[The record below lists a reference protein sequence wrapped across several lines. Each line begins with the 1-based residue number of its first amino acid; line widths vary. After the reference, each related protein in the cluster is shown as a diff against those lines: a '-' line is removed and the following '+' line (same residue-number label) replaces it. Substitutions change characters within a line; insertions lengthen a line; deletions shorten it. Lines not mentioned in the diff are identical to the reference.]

1 MTKVLKREMFS
12 AIAAIDDATID
23 YTLDVALKA
32 FNRKIIVLDDDPTGV
47 QTVNGVNVYT
57 DWSEEAIESGF
68 AEPNPM
74 FFLLTNSRALSAEK
88 TREVHQSIAE
98 RIVRASKKFNRK
110 FVVISRSDSTLRG
123 HYPLETEV
131 VRETFEREGY
141 PIDGEVLMPFF
152 AEGGRFTINDVHYVQ
167 DGEFLIPAAETEFA
181 SDKTFGYTRSNL
193 AEYIEEKSDGQYKAS
208 DVMSISI
215 NELRAFNV
223 DEIAARLEQVSEF
236 NKVIVNAVAYV
247 DVKVFVFALVKAM
260 MSGKNFLFRTAAAL
274 PKVLGD
280 VSDRPLLAREELIDD
295 ENPNGGL
302 IIVGSHVKKTTE
314 QLNALK
320 AVDGVDFIE
329 FDVGNLD
336 VEPIIRAAEESMSE
350 GRTAVI
356 YTSRQLMTL
365 SSKEASLAFSTKIS
379 AALAV
384 IVKRIKTRPRFLIAK
399 GGITSS
405 DVGTLGLGVKRAL
418 VLGQVKPGI
427 PVWKLGAESKF
438 PGMSYI
444 IFPGNVGNVD
454 TLRELVEMFNAQ
466 ES

>member
-1 MTKVLKREMFS
+1 MPKVLKEKVF
-12 AIAAIDDATID
+12 AAIPPIDDSTID

-47 QTVNGVNVYT
+47 QTVHDVNVYT
-57 DWSEEAIESGF
+57 RWTDEAIEAGF

-74 FFLLTNSRALSAEK
+74 FFILTNSRAFSSER
-88 TREVHQSIAE
+88 TRQEHELIAE

-131 VRETFEREGY
+131 LRETFEREGY

-152 AEGGRFTINDVHYVQ
+152 KEGGRFTINDVHYVE
-167 DGEFLIPAAETEFA
+167 DGDWLIPAGETEFA
-181 SDKTFGYTRSNL
+181 RDKSFGYTCSNL

-215 NELRAFNV
+215 DDLRAFKV
-223 DEIAARLEQVSEF
+223 DEIAARLEKVTDF
-236 NKVIVNAVAYV
+236 GKVIVNAVDYV

-260 MSGKNFLFRTAAAL
+260 MAGKNFLFRSAAAL
-274 PKVLGD
+274 TKVLGD
-280 VSDRPLLAREELIDD
+280 VDDRPLLEREELIDD
-295 ENPNGGL
+295 DNPNGGL

-320 AVDGVDFIE
+320 AVDSVDFIE
-329 FDVGNLD
+329 FGVGNLD
-336 VEPIIRAAEESMSE
+336 VEPIIRAAEESMSG

-356 YTSRQLMTL
+356 YTSRQLTTL
-365 SSKEASLAFSTKIS
+365 SSQEASLAFSAKIS

-418 VLGQVKPGI
+418 VLGQVRPGI
-427 PVWKLGAESKF
+427 PVWKLGEESKF
-438 PGMSYI
+438 PGMSYV
-444 IFPGNVGNVD
+444 IFPGNVGSVD
-454 TLRELVEMFNAQ
+454 TLRELVEMFN
-466 ES
+466 E